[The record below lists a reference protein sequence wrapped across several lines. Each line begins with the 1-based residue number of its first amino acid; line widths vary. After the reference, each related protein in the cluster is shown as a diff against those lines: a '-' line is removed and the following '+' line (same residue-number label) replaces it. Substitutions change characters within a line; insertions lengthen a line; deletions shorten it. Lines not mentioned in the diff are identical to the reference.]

1 MAPTDA
7 PTAPVQNYEVVQ
19 LDALDPTRCPCGWSR
34 RAYADPGTSEASVH
48 LVEILE
54 DARTHY
60 HKKLTETYVV
70 LEGEGWLELDGDRI
84 PLKPLTTVKIKP
96 GCRHRAVG
104 KLKVL
109 NIVLPVF
116 DPADEWF
123 D

>member
-1 MAPTDA
+1 MAMSTNAPT
-7 PTAPVQNYEVVQ
+7 PVQNYEVVQ
-19 LDALDPTRCPCGWSR
+19 MDELDPTRCPCGWSR
-34 RAYADPGTSEASVH
+34 RAFADPAHSKASIH

-84 PLKPLTTVKIKP
+84 PLKPMTSVIIRP

-104 KLKVL
+104 QLKLL
-109 NIVLPVF
+109 NIPIPAF
-116 DPADEWF
+116 DPEDEWF

>member
-1 MAPTDA
+1 MAMIPT
-7 PTAPVQNYEVVQ
+7 TNYEVVQ
-19 LDALDPTRCPCGWSR
+19 LDELDPTRCPCGWSR
-34 RAYADPGTSEASVH
+34 RAFADPAASEGSVH
-48 LVEILE
+48 FVEILE

-70 LEGEGWLELDGDRI
+70 LEGEGYLELDGERI
-84 PLKPLTTVKIKP
+84 PLKPLTTVKIHP

-109 NIVLPVF
+109 NIVMPVF
-116 DPADEWF
+116 DPEDEWF

>member
-1 MAPTDA
+1 M
-7 PTAPVQNYEVVQ
+7 QNYEVTQ

-34 RAYADPGTSEASVH
+34 RAFADPANSQGSVH

-60 HKKLTETYVV
+60 HKALTETYIV
-70 LEGEGWLELDGDRI
+70 LEGEGWLELDGERI
-84 PLKPLTTVKIKP
+84 PLKPLTAVKIKP

-104 KLKVL
+104 QLKVL
-109 NIVLPVF
+109 NIVFPDF

>member
-1 MAPTDA
+1 MPA
-7 PTAPVQNYEVVQ
+7 TAPAATNYELVQ

-34 RAYADPGTSEASVH
+34 RAFADPANSQSSVH

-60 HKKLTETYVV
+60 HKTLTETYVV
-70 LEGEGWLELDGDRI
+70 LEGEGWLEIDGERI

-109 NIVLPVF
+109 NIVMPVF

>member
-1 MAPTDA
+1 MVPTNTLAPG
-7 PTAPVQNYEVVQ
+7 QNYEVVQ

-34 RAYADPGTSEASVH
+34 RAFADPENSEASVH

-60 HKKLTETYVV
+60 HKTLTETYVV
-70 LEGEGWLELDGDRI
+70 LEGEGWLELDGERI

>member
-1 MAPTDA
+1 MAPTELS
-7 PTAPVQNYEVVQ
+7 PAPVQNYEVAQ
-19 LDALDPTRCPCGWSR
+19 LNELDPTRCPCGWSR
-34 RAYADPGTSEASVH
+34 RAFADPANSKSSVH

-60 HKKLTETYVV
+60 HKTLTETYVV
-70 LEGEGWLELDGDRI
+70 LEGEGWLELDGERI
-84 PLKPLTTVKIKP
+84 PLKPLTTVKILP

-109 NIVLPVF
+109 NIVMPVF

>member
-1 MAPTDA
+1 MTHAA
-7 PTAPVQNYEVVQ
+7 NYEVVQ
-19 LDALDPTRCPCGWSR
+19 LDNLEPVRCPCGWSR
-34 RAYADPGTSEASVH
+34 RALGDAPDSNGSVH
-48 LVEILE
+48 LVEILV

-60 HKKLTETYVV
+60 HKTLTETYIV
-70 LEGEGWLELDGDRI
+70 LEGEGYLELDGERI
-84 PLKPLTTVKIKP
+84 PLKPLTTVRIPP

-109 NIVLPVF
+109 NLVQPRF